1 MERKAVNTG
10 TRNAKNIKKKKKQ
23 NDKARIVFLGII
35 IILGI
40 FFIINK
46 SIESKIS
53 NSVVTFTEAL
63 SEGKRDIAS
72 QYVTED
78 SVSFLSF
85 EELPQN
91 QDLMNTFVKYLSV
104 DIKKVKKDGNAAIVK
119 AKISNKDFEKIMIKY
134 MQEVV
139 ALSISSNDTEV
150 TDEELENKLLQ
161 YLKDQFDSQ
170 ENEILTNEVNINLV
184 KVDGKWKII
193 IDDNLR
199 NGLFPGMLKIIES
212 MGPQN
217 PQ

>member
-91 QDLMNTFVKYLSV
+91 QELMNTFVKYLSI
-104 DIKKVKKDGNAAIVK
+104 DIKKVKKDGDAATVK

-139 ALSISSNDTEV
+139 ALSISSNDTEI

>member
-1 MERKAVNTG
+1 MERKAVNTR

-23 NDKARIVFLGII
+23 NDKARLIILGLII
-35 IILGI
+35 IFGI

-139 ALSISSNDTEV
+139 ALSISSNDAGI

-161 YLKDQFDSQ
+161 YLKEQFDSQ

>member
-91 QDLMNTFVKYLSV
+91 QELMNTFVKYLSI
-104 DIKKVKKDGNAAIVK
+104 DIKKVKKDGDAATVK

>member
-91 QDLMNTFVKYLSV
+91 QELMNTFVKYLSI
-104 DIKKVKKDGNAAIVK
+104 DIKKVKKDGDAATVK

-139 ALSISSNDTEV
+139 SLSISSNDTEV

-184 KVDGKWKII
+184 KIEGKWKII

-199 NGLFPGMLKIIES
+199 NGMFPGMLKIIES

>member
-53 NSVVTFTEAL
+53 NSVVIFTEAL

-91 QDLMNTFVKYLSV
+91 QELMNTFVKYLSI
-104 DIKKVKKDGNAAIVK
+104 DIKKVKKDGDAATVK

-139 ALSISSNDTEV
+139 ALSISSNDTEM

-199 NGLFPGMLKIIES
+199 NGMFPGMLKIIES

>member
-1 MERKAVNTG
+1 MERKAVNTR

-23 NDKARIVFLGII
+23 NDKARLIILGLII
-35 IILGI
+35 IFGI

-91 QDLMNTFVKYLSV
+91 QELMNTFVKYLSI
-104 DIKKVKKDGNAAIVK
+104 DIKKVKKDGDAAIVK

-139 ALSISSNDTEV
+139 ALSISSNDTEI

>member
-10 TRNAKNIKKKKKQ
+10 TINAKNVKKKKKQ

-91 QDLMNTFVKYLSV
+91 QELMNTFVKYLSI
-104 DIKKVKKDGNAAIVK
+104 DIKKVKKDGDAAIVK

-139 ALSISSNDTEV
+139 ALSISSNDTEI

>member
-91 QDLMNTFVKYLSV
+91 QELMNTFVKYLSI
-104 DIKKVKKDGNAAIVK
+104 DIKKVKKDGDAATVK

-139 ALSISSNDTEV
+139 SLSISSNDTEV

-184 KVDGKWKII
+184 KIEGKWKII

-199 NGLFPGMLKIIES
+199 NGMFPGMLKIIES
-212 MGPQN
+212 MGLQN

>member
-91 QDLMNTFVKYLSV
+91 QELMNTFVKYLSI
-104 DIKKVKKDGNAAIVK
+104 DIKKVKKDGDAATVK

-184 KVDGKWKII
+184 KIEGKWKII

-199 NGLFPGMLKIIES
+199 NGMFPGMLKIIES

>member
-1 MERKAVNTG
+1 
-10 TRNAKNIKKKKKQ
+10 
-23 NDKARIVFLGII
+23 
-35 IILGI
+35 
-40 FFIINK
+40 
-46 SIESKIS
+46 
-53 NSVVTFTEAL
+53 
-63 SEGKRDIAS
+63 
-72 QYVTED
+72 
-78 SVSFLSF
+78 
-85 EELPQN
+85 
-91 QDLMNTFVKYLSV
+91 MNTFVKYLSI
-104 DIKKVKKDGNAAIVK
+104 DIKKVKKDGDAAIVK

-139 ALSISSNDTEV
+139 ALSISSNDTEI

>member
-104 DIKKVKKDGNAAIVK
+104 DIKKVKKDGNAATVK

>member
-10 TRNAKNIKKKKKQ
+10 TINAKNIKKKKKQ

-91 QDLMNTFVKYLSV
+91 QELMNTFVKYLSI
-104 DIKKVKKDGNAAIVK
+104 DIKKVKKDGDAAIVK

-139 ALSISSNDTEV
+139 ALSISSNDTEI

>member
-10 TRNAKNIKKKKKQ
+10 TINAKNIKKKKKQ

-91 QDLMNTFVKYLSV
+91 QDLMNTFVKYLSI
-104 DIKKVKKDGNAAIVK
+104 DIKKVKKDGDAAIVK

>member
-10 TRNAKNIKKKKKQ
+10 TINAKNVKKKKKQ

-46 SIESKIS
+46 SIEGKIS

-91 QDLMNTFVKYLSV
+91 QELMNTFVKYLSI
-104 DIKKVKKDGNAAIVK
+104 DIKKVKKDGDAAIVK

-139 ALSISSNDTEV
+139 ALSISSNDTEI

>member
-10 TRNAKNIKKKKKQ
+10 TINAKNVKKKKKQ

-46 SIESKIS
+46 SIEGKIS

-91 QDLMNTFVKYLSV
+91 QELMNTFVKYLSI
-104 DIKKVKKDGNAAIVK
+104 DIKKVKKDGDAAIVK

>member
-1 MERKAVNTG
+1 MERKAVNTR

-23 NDKARIVFLGII
+23 NDKARLIILGLII
-35 IILGI
+35 IFGI

-53 NSVVTFTEAL
+53 NSVVTFTKAL

-91 QDLMNTFVKYLSV
+91 QELMNTFVKYLSV

-139 ALSISSNDTEV
+139 ALSISSNDAEI

-161 YLKDQFDSQ
+161 YLKEQFDSQ

>member
-91 QDLMNTFVKYLSV
+91 QELMNTFVKYLSI
-104 DIKKVKKDGNAAIVK
+104 DIKKVKKDGDAAIVK

-139 ALSISSNDTEV
+139 ALSISSNDTEI

>member
-91 QDLMNTFVKYLSV
+91 QELMNTFVKYLSI
-104 DIKKVKKDGNAAIVK
+104 DIKKVKKDGDAAIVK

>member
-53 NSVVTFTEAL
+53 NSVVIFTEAL

-91 QDLMNTFVKYLSV
+91 QELMNTFVKYLSI
-104 DIKKVKKDGNAAIVK
+104 DIKKVKKDGDAATVK

-139 ALSISSNDTEV
+139 ALSISSNDAGI

-184 KVDGKWKII
+184 KIEGKWKII

-199 NGLFPGMLKIIES
+199 NGMFPGMLKIIES

>member
-91 QDLMNTFVKYLSV
+91 QELMNTFVKYLSI
-104 DIKKVKKDGNAAIVK
+104 DIKKVKKDGDAATVK

-161 YLKDQFDSQ
+161 YLKNQFDSQ

-184 KVDGKWKII
+184 KIEGKWKII